1 MADMIFRSYRPE
13 VERKVKSAIDVGMK
27 AVAEQAEGN
36 AIEEIT
42 KLVYDTPPSPRY
54 VRTGD
59 LRNSITHAYD
69 PMEQAAYVGARMEY
83 AKYVEFGTS
92 KMRARPFL
100 GNAAQNYTDEY
111 LDTLNK
117 ALKALK

>member
-1 MADMIFRSYRPE
+1 MADIIFRSYRPE
-13 VERKVKSAIDVGMK
+13 VERKMKSAIDVGMN

-36 AIEEIT
+36 AIKEIT
-42 KLVYDTPPSPRY
+42 KLIYDTPPSPHY

-69 PMEQAAYVGARMEY
+69 PSEQAAYVGANMEY